1 MGRLTRNDRQVP
13 DGWRVARLGDV
24 AEVRGGVGFPLDRQG
39 RKSGDYPFIK
49 VSDMTLAGN
58 ETYIRAAN
66 NYVLERDVIELGAK
80 PFAPGTVVFPK
91 VGAAIATNKKRA
103 LTAPTIID
111 NNMVGIT
118 ASNSG
123 TSDARFL
130 HNWFEFVDISQFA
143 NVSTVPSIT
152 GSRLKRESI
161 LLPPLSEQR
170 AIAAVLDS
178 IDEAIERTEAVIA
191 ATERLR
197 DALLHELLTR
207 GVPGWHNE
215 WKDAPGIGTIPAD
228 WEVVRLGDVIPKF
241 EYGTSVRCHEK
252 PLGIPVLRIP
262 NIAKGE
268 LDLADVKYANV
279 SDSELAKLQLAKGD
293 ILLVR
298 TNGNPDI
305 CGKCW
310 VTEDLEGQWAFASY
324 LVRGRPD
331 QSRTDPAFIGHF
343 LSSHTGRGSLRAH
356 IRTSAGNYNLSVRDL
371 TSIRIP
377 QPCRRE
383 QTAIVD
389 AITKTIRYR
398 DAFRR
403 VLSELRSAGAAT
415 ADALLTGAVRVAGR
429 N

>member
-1 MGRLTRNDRQVP
+1 MTRNDRQVP
-13 DGWRVARLGDV
+13 PGWQVVRLG
-24 AEVRGGVGFPLDRQG
+24 EVLKLEYGVSLPQRQRLTGRVPVMGSAGRVGFHNQASISGPGIVIG
-39 RKSGDYPFIK
+39 RKGSIGTVTW
-49 VSDMTLAGN
+49 VSDDFVPIDTTYVAVPVDGLADLIWLYHLLSREDLSKLNRATGVPGLN
-58 ETYIRAAN
+58 RDDVYALIR
-66 NYVLERDVIELGAK
+66 
-80 PFAPGTVVFPK
+80 
-91 VGAAIATNKKRA
+91 
-103 LTAPTIID
+103 
-111 NNMVGIT
+111 
-118 ASNSG
+118 
-123 TSDARFL
+123 
-130 HNWFEFVDISQFA
+130 
-143 NVSTVPSIT
+143 
-152 GSRLKRESI
+152 

-170 AIAAVLDS
+170 SIAVVLDS

-207 GVPGWHNE
+207 GVPGWHTE
-215 WKDAPGIGTIPAD
+215 WKEVPGIGTIPAD

-241 EYGTSVRCHEK
+241 EYGTSARCHRE

-262 NIAKGE
+262 NIARGE
-268 LDLADVKYANV
+268 LDLADVKYANL
-279 SDSELAKLQLAKGD
+279 SDSESANLQLAKGD

-310 VTEDLEGQWAFASY
+310 VTEDLERQWAFASY

-343 LSSHTGRGSLRAH
+343 LTSHTGRRSLRAH

-398 DAFRR
+398 DALRR